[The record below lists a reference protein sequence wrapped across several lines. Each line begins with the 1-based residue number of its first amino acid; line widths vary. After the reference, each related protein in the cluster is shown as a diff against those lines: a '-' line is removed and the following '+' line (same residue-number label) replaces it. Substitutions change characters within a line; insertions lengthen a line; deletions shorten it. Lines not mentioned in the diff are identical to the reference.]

1 MKEKVKSLRRNNKFS
16 NQGLKQFYNLLLFL
30 FYFSN
35 RKLNRSISLLRL
47 IFSEQKRWKKR
58 LKVDVEIVSFL
69 IKA

>member
-1 MKEKVKSLRRNNKFS
+1 MKEKVKSLRRNSKFS
-16 NQGLKQFYNLLLFL
+16 NQGLKQFYNLLFL